1 MTVFKTRKWKWNGF
15 RPVLGSEQLIGVSPG
30 SFCLWYTVG
39 QEDHRCQQQQF
50 WAHLEKLKQA
60 GEIWENI
67 CSNKETALPLSHKSE
82 TQRSKEWQVT
92 FELIWCSNTQYVW
105 QDWQGDPVHLWS
117 LQHPTH
123 PPQSTPATLMR
134 ELVKLE
140 KTQHLL
146 RFDPHPPSCLQLMRK
161 LVPADSRHM
170 LRMQSA
176 QSAHCTARTSQT
188 QTQHHWESCESATGS
203 SSDCQHMPRLL
214 HTADCRH
221 TADTYWECC
230 TL

>member
-1 MTVFKTRKWKWNGF
+1 MTVSKTRKGKWNGF

-105 QDWQGDPVHLWS
+105 QDWQGDPVHLCL

-123 PPQSTPATLMR
+123 PFTLFSGLLVFSYAPAR
-134 ELVKLE
+134 YR
-140 KTQHLL
+140 L
-146 RFDPHPPSCLQLMRK
+146 R
-161 LVPADSRHM
+161 
-170 LRMQSA
+170 LRL
-176 QSAHCTARTSQT
+176 TSDYYLY
-188 QTQHHWESCESATGS
+188 C
-203 SSDCQHMPRLL
+203 
-214 HTADCRH
+214 
-221 TADTYWECC
+221 
-230 TL
+230 